1 MRSTT
6 ARNDRS
12 NPAVICFVEVQM
24 STIKQYL
31 EEHKQEMIDFLGEL
45 VAVRSV
51 QGRAEDGF
59 PFGREPARALEIMLD
74 KCREN
79 GFPVE
84 NVENYAGSAD
94 LNELEPQLA
103 ILSHLDVVPEG
114 TGWTSEPYK
123 LKISGEKLVG
133 RGTIDD
139 KGPAVASLYALK
151 AVKELGIPLKKGVRL
166 IFGTNEEN
174 GSADLAYYRK
184 KRSLPPMV
192 FTPDGEYPLINGE
205 KGMIRVYFSAP
216 FEDGDI
222 HGGQVINAVPN
233 TCTFSMIESLPDGPR
248 ANFGTVK
255 GTSAHASTP
264 EKGENA
270 ITKFLRDYHFN
281 KPLLKSLLKLFPHG
295 ETDGKSCGIFFKD
308 DISGKTTCVLSM
320 LNTENGR
327 LHGGIDI
334 RFPLNCKLFNI
345 QNIICG
351 KLRDCGFDIDS
362 CEGTE
367 PHYTDENSDFV
378 KSLLKVYE
386 KVTGRKGLCLTIGGG
401 TYVHEIEGGV
411 AFGAEFPDEDGNMHG
426 ADEFITVENLLKNAE
441 IMAEAIIDICK

>member
-1 MRSTT
+1 
-6 ARNDRS
+6 
-12 NPAVICFVEVQM
+12 
-24 STIKQYL
+24 
-31 EEHKQEMIDFLGEL
+31 MIDFLGEL
-45 VAVRSV
+45 VAVKSV
-51 QGRAEDGF
+51 QGNAEDGF

-79 GFPVE
+79 GFAVE

-114 TGWTSEPYK
+114 TGWTSDPYT
-123 LKISGEKLVG
+123 LKIDGGKLIG

-139 KGPAVASLYALK
+139 KGPSVAALYAMK

-192 FTPDGEYPLINGE
+192 FTPDGEYPVINGE

-216 FEDGDI
+216 FEDGEI

-233 TCTFSMIESLPDGPR
+233 TCTFSFNENLPDGVK
-248 ANFGTVK
+248 ANSGTVE

-264 EKGENA
+264 QKADNA
-270 ITKFLRDYHFN
+270 ITKFLRDYNFN

-295 ETDGKSCGIFFKD
+295 EIDGKSCGICFED
-308 DISGKTTCVLSM
+308 EISEKTTCVLSM

-345 QNIICG
+345 KSIICG
-351 KLRDCGFDIDS
+351 KLSDCGFDIDS

-367 PHYTDENSDFV
+367 PHYTDGNSDFV
-378 KSLLKVYE
+378 QSLLKVYE
-386 KVTGRKGLCLTIGGG
+386 KVTGKKGLCISIGGG
-401 TYVHEIEGGV
+401 TYVHDIDGGV

-426 ADEFITVENLLKNAE
+426 ADEFITADNLLKNAE